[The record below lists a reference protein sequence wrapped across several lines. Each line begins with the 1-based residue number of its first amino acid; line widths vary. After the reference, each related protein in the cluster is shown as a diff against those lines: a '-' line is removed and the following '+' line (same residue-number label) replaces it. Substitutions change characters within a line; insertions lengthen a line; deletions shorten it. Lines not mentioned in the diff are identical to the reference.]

1 MIVFRPTPRF
11 VFSHPAHLIA
21 FGFGSGLAPAAPGTA
36 GTLFAWLVG
45 WLALGPA
52 APALVIAAA
61 GAGFLVGIWACGLT
75 GRRLGIPDHGGMVW
89 DEIVAFVLV
98 LAVLPKSFGW
108 QLAGFVLFRLF
119 DIVKPP
125 PIRWF
130 ERRYKGGFGVMF
142 DDLLAAGYTLMVLAI
157 AKRLFL

>member
-11 VFSHPAHLIA
+11 VASHPAHLIA

-36 GTLFAWLVG
+36 GTLLAWAVG
-45 WLALGPA
+45 WLLVTAFSPAVLVAALA
-52 APALVIAAA
+52 VC
-61 GAGFLVGIWACGLT
+61 FMVGIWACRVT

-89 DEIVAFVLV
+89 ADIVAFLLL
-98 LAVLPKSFGW
+98 LAILPKTLGW
-108 QLAGFVLFRLF
+108 QLAGFLLFRLF

-130 ERRYKGGFGVMF
+130 ERRYKSGFGVMF
-142 DDLLAAGYTLMVLAI
+142 DDLLAAGYTLLVLAI
-157 AKRLFL
+157 ARRVFF